1 MSQQVVR
8 STKKP
13 STVTTIK
20 SQTNANKFVKDA
32 STGSCI
38 ILYHWKSCGHC
49 HSFMPI
55 WEQIKQRFDSQKK
68 IYEVEYDDMNTLL
81 PQNLKMFSY
90 PSIVSY
96 NESKPTNFIGHSR
109 TFDAVSDFI
118 NKYVKTVN
126 QTLSTTQTRP
136 KTTSEI
142 TMLPPKPRAKPRA
155 KPATTPKPKSKT
167 TRKTK

>member
-1 MSQQVVR
+1 MSQQVIR

-32 STGSCI
+32 NTSSCI
-38 ILYHWKSCGHC
+38 ILYYWKSCGHC

-109 TFDAVSDFI
+109 TFDSVSDFI
-118 NKYVKTVN
+118 NKYVKT
-126 QTLSTTQTRP
+126 LSQPQTRP
-136 KTTSEI
+136 KTSPEI